1 MFHHARSKSAP
12 CYNMD
17 NIMNQQ
23 QQKQS
28 SYQPNF
34 ASSSTSIAFQPH
46 TPHSTLNW
54 QFGDAPASSPR
65 RDSSCNDSLPVAN
78 RPETFALDNQ
88 FFAGGVLDWDVSID
102 TISTAI
108 EETKRGKHP
117 LQDHQQPAI
126 DRINVSIDQDIVKMF
141 GDALINSNNE
151 EEDIDDGIMNNDHHE
166 NDAVYNHQRFVG
178 STASFG
184 YVNGQEEHRRCASF
198 TCFPNISDFALSESN
213 MDDNNNTNIPPLKK
227 KRFFQS
233 PISNTETISTCD
245 SPSLQTLTSSSSMS
259 NIDTFTSNA
268 ANANGLKKKKA
279 RSLVRSS
286 GFRGVSRCSKDGRW
300 QARIRIGE
308 TVRYLGRFMTQEEA
322 ALCYDN
328 AARIHHGPKA
338 ILNFK
343 GPGDE
348 HLTQSKKLSRVSAA
362 MDRTDHF
369 DAF

>member
-17 NIMNQQ
+17 NIINQQ
-23 QQKQS
+23 QYHQPCNGS
-28 SYQPNF
+28 SC
-34 ASSSTSIAFQPH
+34 SIAFQPH

-65 RDSSCNDSLPVAN
+65 RDSSCNDSLPVAS
-78 RPETFALDNQ
+78 RPEAFALDNQ

-108 EETKRGKHP
+108 EETKRAKHP
-117 LQDHQQPAI
+117 LQDQQPAI
-126 DRINVSIDQDIVKMF
+126 DRIDIPIDQEIVKMF
-141 GDALINSNNE
+141 GETFVNNINNDDE
-151 EEDIDDGIMNNDHHE
+151 EMNDSTMNNNNYGD
-166 NDAVYNHQRFVG
+166 RFQQTFIG
-178 STASFG
+178 STASLG

-198 TCFPNISDFALSESN
+198 TCFPNISDFAVSDSA
-213 MDDNNNTNIPPLKK
+213 MGDSTIPPLKK
-227 KRFFQS
+227 KKFFQS
-233 PISNTETISTCD
+233 SISNSEIATTSSTCD
-245 SPSLQTLTSSSSMS
+245 SPSLQTLTSSSSMLDLD
-259 NIDTFTSNA
+259 INA
-268 ANANGLKKKKA
+268 IGLKKKKA

-328 AARIHHGPKA
+328 AARVHHGPKA

-348 HLTQSKKLSRVSAA
+348 HLTQSKKLSRVNATI
-362 MDRTDHF
+362 DRADNF
-369 DAF
+369 NAF